1 MSTSTQSRS
10 ALNRQQTPWVMAL
23 ALGLLVAL
31 IAGIFTSAFIW
42 PIKESNAHHIPL
54 GISGPKQSLTV
65 MTKQLNASKAD
76 MFDIST
82 YNDRAEIVHGIKT
95 RSIEGGV
102 VLNKTGV
109 EVLTASA
116 GNTQVTQILN
126 TLATGMKE
134 QQYASQEATAQ
145 QASTMTVTTTD
156 VVKGST
162 ASAAGNLVVLPA
174 LIAGIATA
182 MMATFIIK
190 RPLYRIITLFSG
202 AILGGLT
209 GAAVLG
215 PWFDVLPG
223 SYGMHALALGMGI
236 LAIGSTVCGLAS
248 LLGKTGLG
256 LGMMLM
262 MLIGNPWGGMLVPT
276 EFLPGFMGW
285 IGSHMPNGN
294 VITLMKNISF
304 FPEASQSIQ
313 WWTFVAWAIAG
324 ILMLLAG
331 AAIQQRKQKTAL
343 ALSPSA
349 S

>member
-1 MSTSTQSRS
+1 
-10 ALNRQQTPWVMAL
+10 MAL

-42 PIKESNAHHIPL
+42 PLKESNAHHIPL
-54 GISGPKQSLTV
+54 GVSGPEQSLSA

-76 MFDIST
+76 MFDIRT
-82 YNDRAEIVHGIKT
+82 YGSRAELVHGINT
-95 RSIEGGV
+95 RSVEGGV
-102 VLNKTGV
+102 VLSNTGV

-116 GNTQVTQILN
+116 GNAQVTQILN

-134 QQYASQEATAQ
+134 QQAASQQ
-145 QASTMTVTTTD
+145 SSGMTVTTTD

-162 ASAAGNLVVLPA
+162 ASSAGNLVVLPA
-174 LIAGIATA
+174 LIAGIAAA

-190 RPLYRIITLFSG
+190 RPQYRIITLLSG
-202 AILGGLT
+202 ATLGGLA

-236 LAIGSTVCGLAS
+236 LAIASTVCGLAA

-285 IGSHMPNGN
+285 VGSHMPNGN

-304 FPEASQSIQ
+304 FPEASQSGQ
-313 WWTFVAWAIAG
+313 WWTFVAWTVAGMLMLIAG
-324 ILMLLAG
+324 AVL
-331 AAIQQRKQKTAL
+331 QQRREKAFT
-343 ALSPSA
+343 S
-349 S
+349 

>member
-1 MSTSTQSRS
+1 MSESTQSRS
-10 ALNRQQTPWVMAL
+10 ALNRQRSPWAMAL

-54 GISGPKQSLTV
+54 GVSGPEQSLSA

-82 YNDRAEIVHGIKT
+82 YESRAEIVHGIKT

-102 VLNKTGV
+102 VLSGTGV
-109 EVLTASA
+109 EILTASA
-116 GNTQVTQILN
+116 GNAQVTQILN

-134 QQYASQEATAQ
+134 QQAASKP
-145 QASTMTVTTTD
+145 STGMTVTTTD
-156 VVKGST
+156 VVTGST
-162 ASAAGNLVVLPA
+162 ASSAGNLVVLPA

-190 RPLYRIITLFSG
+190 RPQYRIITLISG
-202 AILGGLT
+202 ATFGGLA
-209 GAAVLG
+209 GAAILG

-223 SYGMHALALGMGI
+223 SYGLHALALGMGI
-236 LAIGSTVCGLAS
+236 LAIGSTVCGLAA

-304 FPEASQSIQ
+304 FPDASQSSQ
-313 WWTFVAWAIAG
+313 WWTFVVWAAAG
-324 ILMLLAG
+324 MLMLLAG
-331 AAIQQRKQKTAL
+331 AAIQQRREKSAL
-343 ALSPSA
+343 TVASAESSA